1 VPRKNVSKKAH
12 ERHAQILQ
20 LLRQD
25 GFVSVGHL
33 HETLE
38 VSDMTIRRD
47 LGNLQEMGLLSRHH
61 GGASLLRERGDTEWP
76 FILRET
82 EHSEEK
88 KKIGKKAASF
98 VQDGDVLIID
108 AGSTTLQLINYLNQD
123 RLTVVTNSMP
133 HLSKLS
139 TMQNINM
146 MAAGGMF
153 HPDNQCFMG
162 PVTVNSLNSINANV
176 AFMAA
181 SGLSLSKGMTNR
193 KFEEAE
199 VKKAMIDAAE
209 KIILLMDSSKLHS
222 YTLATVGPVE
232 ILDIFITDSG
242 LPAEDKAAIEALE
255 VEVVIVED

>member
-1 VPRKNVSKKAH
+1 MPSKNISKKAH
-12 ERHAQILQ
+12 KRHAKILQ

-33 HETLE
+33 TETLK

-47 LGNLQEMGLLSRHH
+47 LDELQEMGLLSRHH
-61 GGASLLRERGDTEWP
+61 GGASLLREQGDTEWP
-76 FILRET
+76 FMLRET

-88 KKIGKKAASF
+88 KKIGKTAVSY
-98 VQDGDVLIID
+98 VQDGDVLIVD
-108 AGSTTLQLINYLNQD
+108 AGSTTLQMINYLNQD

-139 TMQNINM
+139 TMKNIKM

-162 PVTVNSLNSINANV
+162 PVTINSINSINANV

-199 VKKAMIDAAE
+199 VKKAMIGAAE

-222 YTLATVGPVE
+222 YTLATVGPIE
-232 ILDIFITDSG
+232 MLDIFITDSG
-242 LPAEDKAAIEALE
+242 LSTDDKAALEAMG
-255 VEVVIVED
+255 VEVVIAKD